1 MKYQFASA
9 EEYDILWDAIHSAI
23 LYWKKVRQ
31 DCQGKICLQVD
42 GSETHYSEK
51 YAIDMIVQNA
61 KILEEI
67 EKSPHPIW
75 NEETNRYEIGVESYG
90 SVIIDKALRLA
101 NPDNGVDK
109 EDDPELYFGSEYES
123 GISYGGSD

>member
-1 MKYQFASA
+1 MKYYFASS

-51 YAIDMIVQNA
+51 YAIDMIIQNA
-61 KILEEI
+61 KILQDI
-67 EKSPHPIW
+67 ENSPHPIW
-75 NEETNRYEIGVESYG
+75 NEDKNCYEVGVESYG

-101 NPDNGVDK
+101 NP
-109 EDDPELYFGSEYES
+109 EAEPDPDMIFGSDYEK
-123 GISYGGSD
+123 GINYGGTD